1 MKYRRGLA
9 RKVEKYFNKYFCK
22 YKSKTRFNRFEYS
35 AVKRMVYK
43 EWYFDRNISFE
54 DTYEREFFND
64 WADRSR
70 LNLTHMGYALN
81 SKKASRGDYS
91 PRCGATGEKLF
102 TGFKPNHVV
111 VIGAVRNNN
120 QSSIKQLPIP
130 YKGGQ

>member
-43 EWYFDRNISFE
+43 EWYFDHDDTFE
-54 DTYEREFFND
+54 AYTCKREFFND
-64 WADRSR
+64 WVDRSR
-70 LNLTHMGYALN
+70 INLTLMGYIEG
-81 SKKASRGDYS
+81 SKTS
-91 PRCGATGEKLF
+91 TGEKLF
-102 TGFKPNHVV
+102 TGFKPNQAV

-120 QSSIKQLPIP
+120 QSSIKQLPIL

>member
-35 AVKRMVYK
+35 VVKRMVYS
-43 EWYFDRNISFE
+43 EWYFDHNDTFE
-54 DTYEREFFND
+54 EYICKREYFND
-64 WADRSR
+64 WVNRSR
-70 LNLTHMGYALN
+70 LNLAHMGYVLN
-81 SKKASRGDYS
+81 GKQAS
-91 PRCGATGEKLF
+91 GEKLF
-102 TGFKPNHVV
+102 TGFTPNHAN

-120 QSSIKQLPIP
+120 QSTIKQLPIP

>member
-1 MKYRRGLA
+1 MKYSRGLA

-35 AVKRMVYK
+35 AVKRRIYA

-64 WADRSR
+64 WVDRSR

-81 SKKASRGDYS
+81 GKQ
-91 PRCGATGEKLF
+91 ATGE
-102 TGFKPNHVV
+102 
-111 VIGAVRNNN
+111 
-120 QSSIKQLPIP
+120 
-130 YKGGQ
+130 

>member
-64 WADRSR
+64 WVDRSR
-70 LNLTHMGYALN
+70 INLTLMGYIEG
-81 SKKASRGDYS
+81 SKTS
-91 PRCGATGEKLF
+91 TGEKLF
-102 TGFKPNHVV
+102 TGFKPNQAV
-111 VIGAVRNNN
+111 VIGPVCNNN
-120 QSSIKQLPIP
+120 QSSIKQLPIL

>member
-1 MKYRRGLA
+1 MKYSRGLS

-43 EWYFDRNISFE
+43 EWYFDHNDTFE
-54 DTYEREFFND
+54 EYACKREYFND
-64 WADRSR
+64 WVDRSR
-70 LNLTHMGYALN
+70 LNLALMGYIEG
-81 SKKASRGDYS
+81 SKTS
-91 PRCGATGEKLF
+91 TGEKLF
-102 TGFKPNHVV
+102 TGFKPNHAI

-120 QSSIKQLPIP
+120 QSAIKQLPIL

>member
-64 WADRSR
+64 WVDRSR
-70 LNLTHMGYALN
+70 INLTLMGYIEG
-81 SKKASRGDYS
+81 SKTS
-91 PRCGATGEKLF
+91 TGEKLF
-102 TGFKPNHVV
+102 TGFKPNQAV
-111 VIGAVRNNN
+111 VIGVVRNNN
-120 QSSIKQLPIP
+120 QSSIKQLPIL

>member
-1 MKYRRGLA
+1 MKYHRGLA

-64 WADRSR
+64 WVDRSR
-70 LNLTHMGYALN
+70 INLTLMGYIEG
-81 SKKASRGDYS
+81 SKTS
-91 PRCGATGEKLF
+91 TGEKLF
-102 TGFKPNHVV
+102 TGFKPNQAV
-111 VIGAVRNNN
+111 VIGEVRNNN
-120 QSSIKQLPIP
+120 QSSIKQLPIL

>member
-64 WADRSR
+64 WVDRSR
-70 LNLTHMGYALN
+70 INLTLMGYIEG
-81 SKKASRGDYS
+81 SKTS
-91 PRCGATGEKLF
+91 TGEKLF
-102 TGFKPNHVV
+102 TGFKLNQAV

-120 QSSIKQLPIP
+120 QSSIKQLPIL

>member
-64 WADRSR
+64 WVDHSR
-70 LNLTHMGYALN
+70 LNLTLMGYIES
-81 SKKASRGDYS
+81 SKTS
-91 PRCGATGEKLF
+91 TGEKLF
-102 TGFKPNHVV
+102 TGFKPNQAV

-120 QSSIKQLPIP
+120 QSSIKQLPIL

>member
-1 MKYRRGLA
+1 MKYSRGLA

-43 EWYFDRNISFE
+43 EWYFDHDDTFE
-54 DTYEREFFND
+54 DTYEREYQND
-64 WADRSR
+64 WVDHINDG
-70 LNLTHMGYALN
+70 LNLLGYILN
-81 SKKASRGDYS
+81 GKKAS
-91 PRCGATGEKLF
+91 GEKLF
-102 TGFKPNHVV
+102 TGFKPNHAI

-120 QSSIKQLPIP
+120 QSAIKQLPIL

>member
-64 WADRSR
+64 WVDRSR
-70 LNLTHMGYALN
+70 INLTLMGYIEG
-81 SKKASRGDYS
+81 SKTS
-91 PRCGATGEKLF
+91 TGEKLF
-102 TGFKPNHVV
+102 TGFKPNQAV

-120 QSSIKQLPIP
+120 QSTIKQLPIP